1 MLALRWEHF
10 AKPRLSQT
18 AFLVKH
24 FADQVNLSK
33 EMNIENVKRDEYWA
47 KPSKENG
54 KRLHKTSKKMERDRY
69 LLRSS
74 TNVMAFCT
82 RTGTL

>member
-33 EMNIENVKRDEYWA
+33 EMNIENIKRDEYWA
-47 KPSKENG
+47 KPLKGEWG
-54 KRLHKTSKKMERDRY
+54 EI
-69 LLRSS
+69 
-74 TNVMAFCT
+74 A
-82 RTGTL
+82 